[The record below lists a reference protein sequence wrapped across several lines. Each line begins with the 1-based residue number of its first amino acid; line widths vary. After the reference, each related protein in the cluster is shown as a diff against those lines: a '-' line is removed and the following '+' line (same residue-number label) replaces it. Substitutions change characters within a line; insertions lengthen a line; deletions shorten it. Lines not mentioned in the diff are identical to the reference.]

1 MNIAYS
7 KVEKEDKKRLKQ
19 QQPIASTTGAE
30 ERTEETDGYRMR
42 YACWQGE
49 VYGAQD
55 DGRDWV
61 DGDGREPGE

>member
-7 KVEKEDKKRLKQ
+7 KVEKEDNKRLK

-30 ERTEETDGYRMR
+30 ERTEETDGYRMLD
-42 YACWQGE
+42 ACWQGE
-49 VYGAQD
+49 VKGAQN

-61 DGDGREPGE
+61 DSDG